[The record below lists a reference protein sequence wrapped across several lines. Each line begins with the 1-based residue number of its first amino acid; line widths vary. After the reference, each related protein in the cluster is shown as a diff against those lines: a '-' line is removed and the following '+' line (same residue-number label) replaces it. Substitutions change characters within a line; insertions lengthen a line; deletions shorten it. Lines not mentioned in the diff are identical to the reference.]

1 MEKSYEWRD
10 DKYWKESDMKIS
22 WSIKKKKGSG
32 IKIRIVFALFEQ
44 LQLQIFQLDVKS
56 TFLNRELQEEI
67 YIRQPPGYE
76 LEKKKKFTD
85 L

>member
-1 MEKSYEWRD
+1 LIYQ
-10 DKYWKESDMKIS
+10 
-22 WSIKKKKGSG
+22 KKKGSG

-44 LQLQIFQLDVKS
+44 LQLQIFQLDVKP